1 MMINNVAFCHNSNVK
16 INNSPV
22 LSQSQ
27 MIAHLRSRS
36 SESEYLASCEQL
48 STGPFSICNTYNVS
62 SFAILHPGNDDVCIK
77 QMLRGVTGGDED
89 GDDDCDD
96 DGDDD
101 DDDDDGDADADACEN
116 CAQVL
121 TEPKLV
127 NWRHRSA
134 IRSGGGELVGN

>member
-1 MMINNVAFCHNSNVK
+1 MMAS
-16 INNSPV
+16 
-22 LSQSQ
+22 
-27 MIAHLRSRS
+27 HLRSRS

-48 STGPFSICNTYNVS
+48 STGPFSICNKYNVS
-62 SFAILHPGNDDVCIK
+62 SFAILHHGNDDVCIK
-77 QMLRGVTGGDED
+77 QVLSGVTGDED

-96 DGDDD
+96 DGDG
-101 DDDDDGDADADACEN
+101 DDDGDADADACEK

>member
-1 MMINNVAFCHNSNVK
+1 MAS
-16 INNSPV
+16 
-22 LSQSQ
+22 
-27 MIAHLRSRS
+27 HLRSRS

-48 STGPFSICNTYNVS
+48 STGPFSICNMYNVS

-77 QMLRGVTGGDED
+77 QMLRGVTGDED
-89 GDDDCDD
+89 GDNDCDD
-96 DGDDD
+96 DGDD
-101 DDDDDGDADADACEN
+101 ADACEK

>member
-22 LSQSQ
+22 LSQCQ
-27 MIAHLRSRS
+27 MITHLRSRS

-48 STGPFSICNTYNVS
+48 STGPFSICNMYNVS

-77 QMLRGVTGGDED
+77 QMLRGVTSDED

-96 DGDDD
+96 DGD
-101 DDDDDGDADADACEN
+101 A
-116 CAQVL
+116 
-121 TEPKLV
+121 
-127 NWRHRSA
+127 
-134 IRSGGGELVGN
+134 

>member
-22 LSQSQ
+22 LSQCQ

-48 STGPFSICNTYNVS
+48 STGPFSICNMYNVN

-77 QMLRGVTGGDED
+77 QVLSGVTGDED
-89 GDDDCDD
+89 GDA
-96 DGDDD
+96 DGDDCHLPLQE
-101 DDDDDGDADADACEN
+101 GDYFDN
-116 CAQVL
+116 
-121 TEPKLV
+121 KLDFSDRKV
-127 NWRHRSA
+127 A
-134 IRSGGGELVGN
+134 IGQGFRYSSFKVASK

>member
-1 MMINNVAFCHNSNVK
+1 
-16 INNSPV
+16 
-22 LSQSQ
+22 

-77 QMLRGVTGGDED
+77 QMLRGLTGGDED

-101 DDDDDGDADADACEN
+101 DDDDDGDADAE
-116 CAQVL
+116 
-121 TEPKLV
+121 TMSRRGYLV
-127 NWRHRSA
+127 A
-134 IRSGGGELVGN
+134 KSGCPPPVTSYQALINQ

>member
-22 LSQSQ
+22 LSQCQ
-27 MIAHLRSRS
+27 MITHLRSRS

-48 STGPFSICNTYNVS
+48 STGPFSICNMYNVS

-77 QMLRGVTGGDED
+77 QVLSGVTGDED
-89 GDDDCDD
+89 GDDDDD
-96 DGDDD
+96 DG
-101 DDDDDGDADADACEN
+101 DDDGDADADACEK

-121 TEPKLV
+121 TDPKLV